1 MKVAVLMGSKSDL
14 TVMEESAATLKQFG
28 IDCEMRIMSAHRTPE
43 EVLAFS
49 KDAKENGFSVI
60 IAGAGMAAHLAGVV
74 AAHTTLPVIGVPIA
88 SSSLGGLDA
97 LLAMVQMPPGVPV
110 ATMGI
115 GKAGAKNAALLAV
128 EIFAL
133 NDEALRKRL
142 DQYRSD
148 MRKTVL
154 EEDESIKNS

>member
-28 IDCEMRIMSAHRTPE
+28 LDCEMRIMSAHRSPE

-49 KDAKENGFSVI
+49 KDAKANGFSVI

-128 EIFAL
+128 EILAL
-133 NDEALRKRL
+133 NDEALRKKL
-142 DQYRSD
+142 AQYRSD

-154 EEDESIKNS
+154 EEDDSIKNS

>member
-14 TVMEESAATLKQFG
+14 TVMDESAATLKQFG
-28 IDCEMRIMSAHRTPE
+28 LDCEMRIMSAHRTPE

-49 KDAKENGFSVI
+49 KDAKANGFSVI

-88 SSSLGGLDA
+88 SSSLNGLDA

-128 EIFAL
+128 EILAL

-142 DQYRSD
+142 AQYRSD

-154 EEDESIKNS
+154 EEDDSIKNA

>member
-14 TVMEESAATLKQFG
+14 SIMEEASAVLKQFS
-28 IDCEMRIMSAHRTPE
+28 IDCEMRIMSAHRTPD

-49 KDAKENGFSVI
+49 RDAKANGFSVV
-60 IAGAGMAAHLAGVV
+60 IAGAGMAAHLAGVI

-88 SSSLGGLDA
+88 SSSLNGMDA

-110 ATMGI
+110 ATVSV

-128 EIFAL
+128 EILAL
-133 NDEALRKRL
+133 NNEGLQKRL
-142 DQYRSD
+142 AQYRSD

-154 EEDESIKNS
+154 EEDDSIKNS